1 MEFKTIPFQGIG
13 NARELGGYRVGDRT
27 VKEGMLVRA
36 GAMSRASKEDLELLR
51 QRYRIGTVI
60 DLRMTSEFVSE
71 KDPEVA
77 GAVNYHIPVL
87 EMKDMTAD
95 VDPKLVERFANAE
108 LDRMEIFRLSY
119 EHGFLND
126 DLYVRFLLDPRG
138 LRGWKEF
145 FARML
150 ENGEDR
156 GFLWHCTDGKD
167 RTGCGAMLILSAL
180 GTDRETILRD
190 YMQTNVQNAERQ
202 AKVLKQVEP
211 LHMPENQ
218 LKALL
223 FISGGVA
230 ESYMTKALDALTA
243 NYGSVSGYLDE
254 LGVGPDAREELRRR
268 YLV

>member
-13 NARELGGYRVGDRT
+13 NARELGGYKIGDRT

-36 GAMSRASKEDLELLR
+36 GAMSQATKEDLNLL
-51 QRYRIGTVI
+51 QSKYRIGTLI
-60 DLRMTSEFVSE
+60 DLRMTPEYMSK

-77 GAVNYHIPVL
+77 GAVNYHIPIL
-87 EMKDMTAD
+87 EMEDMTAD
-95 VDPKLVERFANAE
+95 VEPELVAQFANAE

-119 EHGFLND
+119 ERGFLD
-126 DLYVRFLLDPRG
+126 DDMYIGFLMGSRG
-138 LRGWKEF
+138 FNGWKEF

-150 ENGEDR
+150 ENEEDR
-156 GFLWHCTDGKD
+156 GFMWHCTDGKD
-167 RTGCGAMLILSAL
+167 RTGCGSMLILSAL
-180 GTDRETILRD
+180 GADRETILRD
-190 YMQTNVQNAERQ
+190 YMQTNVQNADRQ
-202 AKVLKQVEP
+202 AKVRKQVEHM
-211 LHMPENQ
+211 HMPEDQ

-230 ESYMTKALDALTA
+230 ESYMTKAMDALTE
-243 NYGSVSGYLDE
+243 NYGSVNGYLDE